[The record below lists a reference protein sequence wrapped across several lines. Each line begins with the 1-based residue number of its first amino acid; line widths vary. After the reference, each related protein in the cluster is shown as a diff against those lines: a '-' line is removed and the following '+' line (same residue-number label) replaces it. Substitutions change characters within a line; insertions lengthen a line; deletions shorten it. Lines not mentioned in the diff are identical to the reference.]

1 LSCLGVAPSV
11 RLPSD
16 RSIEHTTGSRA
27 VTRSPKRRLWAVSSI
42 YQSEVGVISMRL
54 DGKIALVTGAGSG
67 IGKCVAETYAREGAR
82 VALADINAEAARSAA
97 RTIGNSAIALRCDV
111 SKKADIDG
119 VVEETLAAFGG
130 LDILVNNAAATHV
143 NKPVLEIGEAE
154 YDRIFAINV
163 KGVFFACQAAVP
175 AMRKQGGGIIINI
188 GSTAGLRPRPGL
200 SAYNATKGAVHVL
213 TKSLA
218 VELGPD
224 GIRVCA
230 IAPVATETPL
240 LPSFLGSAPGMREK
254 FIATIPMGRLA
265 VPQDIA
271 DAALF
276 LASAEA
282 KFLTGNIME
291 VDGGRG
297 V

>member
-1 LSCLGVAPSV
+1 
-11 RLPSD
+11 
-16 RSIEHTTGSRA
+16 
-27 VTRSPKRRLWAVSSI
+27 
-42 YQSEVGVISMRL
+42 MRL
-54 DGKIALVTGAGSG
+54 DGKTALVTGAGSG
-67 IGKCVAETYAREGAR
+67 IGKCIAETYAREGAR
-82 VALADINAEAARSAA
+82 VALADINGEAAKSAARS
-97 RTIGNSAIALRCDV
+97 IGNNAIALRVDV

-119 VVEETLAAFGG
+119 VVGETVAAFGA
-130 LDILVNNAAATHV
+130 LDILVNNAGATHN
-143 NKPVLEIGEAE
+143 NKPMLEIDEAE

-163 KGVFFACQAAVP
+163 KGIFLACQAVVP
-175 AMRKQGGGIIINI
+175 IFRQRGGGVIINI

-218 VELGPD
+218 VELAPD

-240 LPSFLGSAPGMREK
+240 LPSFLGPAPGMREK
-254 FIATIPMGRLA
+254 FIATIPLGRLA
-265 VPQDIA
+265 LPQDIA

-282 KFLTGNIME
+282 KFITGNIME

>member
-1 LSCLGVAPSV
+1 
-11 RLPSD
+11 
-16 RSIEHTTGSRA
+16 
-27 VTRSPKRRLWAVSSI
+27 
-42 YQSEVGVISMRL
+42 M
-54 DGKIALVTGAGSG
+54 
-67 IGKCVAETYAREGAR
+67 
-82 VALADINAEAARSAA
+82 
-97 RTIGNSAIALRCDV
+97 

-119 VVEETLAAFGG
+119 VVEETLAAFGT
-130 LDILVNNAAATHV
+130 LDILVNNAGATHV
-143 NKPVLEIGEAE
+143 NKPVLEISEGE
-154 YDRIFAINV
+154 YDRIFAVNV
-163 KGVFFACQAAVP
+163 KGIFLACQAVIP
-175 AMRKQGGGIIINI
+175 AFRKQSGGVIINNI

-218 VELGPD
+218 VELAPD

-240 LPSFLGSAPGMREK
+240 LPSFLGPGPGMREK
-254 FIATIPMGRLA
+254 FMATIPVGRLA
-265 VPQDIA
+265 LPQDVA

-297 V
+297 I

>member
-1 LSCLGVAPSV
+1 
-11 RLPSD
+11 
-16 RSIEHTTGSRA
+16 
-27 VTRSPKRRLWAVSSI
+27 
-42 YQSEVGVISMRL
+42 MRL

-67 IGKCVAETYAREGAR
+67 IGKCIAETYARDGAR
-82 VALADINAEAARSAA
+82 VALADINADAVKSVARA
-97 RTIGNSAIALRCDV
+97 IGNNAIALRCDV

-119 VVEETLAAFGG
+119 VVEETLAGFGV
-130 LDILVNNAAATHV
+130 LDILVNNAGATHV
-143 NKPVLEIGEAE
+143 NRPFAQISEAE
-154 YDRIFAINV
+154 YEQIFAVNV
-163 KGVFFACQAAVP
+163 KGIFLACQAVVP
-175 AMRKQGGGIIINI
+175 ALRKQGGGVIINI

-200 SAYNATKGAVHVL
+200 SAYNASKGAVHVL

-218 VELGPD
+218 VELAPD

-240 LPSFLGSAPGMREK
+240 LPSFLGPAPGMREK

-265 VPQDIA
+265 LPQDIA

-276 LASAEA
+276 LASREA
-282 KFLTGNIME
+282 RFLNGNIME

>member
-1 LSCLGVAPSV
+1 
-11 RLPSD
+11 
-16 RSIEHTTGSRA
+16 
-27 VTRSPKRRLWAVSSI
+27 
-42 YQSEVGVISMRL
+42 MRL
-54 DGKIALVTGAGSG
+54 DGKTALVTGAGSG
-67 IGKCVAETYAREGAR
+67 IGKCIAETYAREGAR
-82 VALADINAEAARSAA
+82 VALADINGEAAKSAA
-97 RTIGNSAIALRCDV
+97 RAIGNNAIALRVDV

-119 VVEETLAAFGG
+119 VVGETVAAFGA
-130 LDILVNNAAATHV
+130 LDILVNNAGVTHI
-143 NKPVLEIGEAE
+143 NKPMLEIDEVE

-163 KGVFFACQAAVP
+163 KGIFLACQAAVP
-175 AMRKQGGGIIINI
+175 VLRQCGGGVIINI

-218 VELGPD
+218 VELAPD

-240 LPSFLGSAPGMREK
+240 LPSFLGPASGMREK
-254 FIATIPMGRLA
+254 FIATIPLGRLA
-265 VPQDIA
+265 LPQDIA

-282 KFLTGNIME
+282 KFITGNIME

>member
-1 LSCLGVAPSV
+1 
-11 RLPSD
+11 
-16 RSIEHTTGSRA
+16 
-27 VTRSPKRRLWAVSSI
+27 
-42 YQSEVGVISMRL
+42 MRL
-54 DGKIALVTGAGSG
+54 DGKTALVTGAGSG
-67 IGKCVAETYAREGAR
+67 IGKCIAETYAREGAR
-82 VALADINAEAARSAA
+82 VALADINGEAAKSAA
-97 RTIGNSAIALRCDV
+97 RTIGNNAIALRFDV

-119 VVEETLAAFGG
+119 VVGETVAAFGA
-130 LDILVNNAAATHV
+130 LDILVNNAGATHV
-143 NKPVLEIGEAE
+143 NRPMLEIDEAE

-163 KGVFFACQAAVP
+163 KGVFLACQAVVP
-175 AMRKQGGGIIINI
+175 VFRRRGGGVIINI

-218 VELGPD
+218 VELAPD

-240 LPSFLGSAPGMREK
+240 LPSFLGPAQGMREK
-254 FIATIPMGRLA
+254 FIATIPLGRLA
-265 VPQDIA
+265 LPQDIA

-282 KFLTGNIME
+282 KFITGNIME